1 MSKQL
6 AKMFSTARKSRTDAN
21 INIYLVPCVQF
32 ENAATDNMNIGLC
45 SSKQTV
51 PRRTVGQWY
60 LQQPHTVPYT
70 PWTIKKR
77 GTIFDYNYDI
87 SWPIFTLFAAN
98 ETGINTL
105 QWNYTF
111 SKFTL
116 AVSIHYLVKPS
127 VSMKHQI
134 QHETSNFGVSHHNV
148 LLFNNSNESASF
160 LQCLCTKCLCTHTRS
175 EPTLPLTDQ

>member
-1 MSKQL
+1 MTSLHVYVLYTWQL
-6 AKMFSTARKSRTDAN
+6 AETFFTKFKNHRNFACYRMVHVVSGKCFELVQSRAEV
-21 INIYLVPCVQF
+21 Y
-32 ENAATDNMNIGLC
+32 
-45 SSKQTV
+45 TV
-51 PRRTVGQWY
+51 N
-60 LQQPHTVPYT
+60 H
-70 PWTIKKR
+70 KK
-77 GTIFDYNYDI
+77 TWHFVFDYNYDI

-127 VSMKHQI
+127 VSMKRQI

-160 LQCLCTKCLCTHTRS
+160 LQCLFTGCVQSVHPLHGHT
-175 EPTLPLTDQ
+175 L